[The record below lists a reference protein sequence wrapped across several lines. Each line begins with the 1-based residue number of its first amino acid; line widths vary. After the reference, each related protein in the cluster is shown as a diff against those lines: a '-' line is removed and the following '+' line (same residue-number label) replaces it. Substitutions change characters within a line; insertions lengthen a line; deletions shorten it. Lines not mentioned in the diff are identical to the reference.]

1 MRRAAVLLAAVL
13 AAAGAARAE
22 PEATAV
28 WRGFPTTCAEMD
40 NVVVAIEAARVRRF
54 EIEARH
60 PAYLAGLAGDAVE
73 PDFTACDFPDET
85 IHQFDP
91 FVLVL
96 HEDERLFLVGWRF
109 RLSWQPTAGA
119 FVVGDRRVEGLHLT
133 QLFMKTPR
141 GPVEVLVL
149 YPSDGYWRARP
160 LPPPGRAETAYGAS
174 FLIGP
179 IDDSRHRPFVRL
191 SEIVFDPA
199 TVSYRLVFAEGG
211 SATVRLESLS
221 DAAQRLSVALD
232 LPPGRET
239 LAVYSSMHVAPDNAD
254 VSRLAW
260 RPGGRP
266 LWLSAPIER
275 FGRATGAE
283 FAFGRDAVSRH
294 NSSAPDTI
302 FRAFATE

>member
-1 MRRAAVLLAAVL
+1 MRRAAVAFATALVL
-13 AAAGAARAE
+13 TGPARAE

-40 NVVVAIEAARVRRF
+40 NVVVALEGEGVRRF

-60 PAYLAGLAGDAVE
+60 PAYLAGLDGDVVE
-73 PDFTACDFPDET
+73 PDFSACDFPDEV
-85 IHQFDP
+85 IHTFDP

-96 HEDERLFLVGWRF
+96 YEDERLYLVGWRF
-109 RLSWQPTAGA
+109 RLSWQPTAGS

-133 QLFMKTPR
+133 QLFMKTPE

-160 LPPPGRAETAYGAS
+160 LPAPGLDETAYGAS
-174 FLIGP
+174 FVIGP
-179 IDDSRHRPFVRL
+179 VDDSLHRPFVRL

-199 TVSYRLVFAEGG
+199 TVSYRLAFAEGG
-211 SATVRLESLS
+211 SAVVRMDSLS

-232 LPPGRET
+232 LPPGRDT

-254 VSRLAW
+254 VSRLGW
-260 RPGGRP
+260 RPGGQP
-266 LWLSAPIER
+266 LWRTAPIEA

-283 FAFGRDAVSRH
+283 FAFGRDVVSRH

-302 FRAFATE
+302 FRAFATD